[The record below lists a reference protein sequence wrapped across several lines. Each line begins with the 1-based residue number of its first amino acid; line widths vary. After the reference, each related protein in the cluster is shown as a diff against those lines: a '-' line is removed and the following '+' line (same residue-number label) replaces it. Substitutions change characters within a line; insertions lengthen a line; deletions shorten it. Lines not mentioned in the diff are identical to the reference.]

1 MNTWGNDQ
9 LKKLLEVN
17 LQVTNRISCCDLFV
31 LILWAGID
39 FLALVSA
46 RYNMSYLAKMLGGKK
61 AKPKAKKKSKKKIQT
76 TKIKKYQCMKVSRF
90 AVGKIH

>member
-61 AKPKAKKKSKKKIQT
+61 AKPKAKKKSKKKEKSSFA
-76 TKIKKYQCMKVSRF
+76 KITNQNK
-90 AVGKIH
+90 